1 MTMIVLGVG
10 FTVLLF
16 LCGVLALMYTN
27 LRDNDNNLQKLNQKL
42 VEDIDELTTKNAILH
57 SEIIMRTEERAVQ
70 VGSTVTWLDK
80 HKEIETGSVLD
91 DYKHKD
97 KTYVVV
103 IRLKDGKTQGA
114 PISIPLEKLTV
125 SP

>member
-1 MTMIVLGVG
+1 MTMIIFGVV

-16 LCGVLALMYTN
+16 LSGILLIMYTN
-27 LRDNDNNLQKLNQKL
+27 LRDNDKSLQELNQKL
-42 VEDIDELTTKNAILH
+42 KEYIDELTTKNAILH
-57 SEIIMRTEERAVQ
+57 SEVIARTEERVFP
-70 VGSTVTWLDK
+70 VGSTVTWLDR

-114 PISIPLEKLTV
+114 PISIPFEKLTL
-125 SP
+125 S

>member
-1 MTMIVLGVG
+1 MTMVVFGIA

-16 LCGVLALMYTN
+16 LCGLLLLMYTN
-27 LRDNDNNLQKLNQKL
+27 LRDNDKSLQELNQKL
-42 VEDIDELTTKNAILH
+42 KEDIDELTTKNAILH
-57 SEIIMRTEERAVQ
+57 SEVIARTEERVFP

-114 PISIPLEKLTV
+114 PISIPFEKLTL
-125 SP
+125 S

>member
-1 MTMIVLGVG
+1 MTMVVFGIA

-16 LCGVLALMYTN
+16 LCGLLLLMYTN
-27 LRDNDNNLQKLNQKL
+27 LRDNDKSLQELNQKL
-42 VEDIDELTTKNAILH
+42 KEDIDELTTKNAILH
-57 SEIIMRTEERAVQ
+57 SEVIARTEERVFP
-70 VGSTVTWLDK
+70 VGSSVTWLDK

-114 PISIPLEKLTV
+114 PISIPFEKLTL
-125 SP
+125 S

>member
-1 MTMIVLGVG
+1 MTMIVLGIA
-10 FTVLLF
+10 FTALLF

-27 LRDNDNNLQKLNQKL
+27 LRENDTSLQKLNQKL
-42 VEDIDELTTKNAILH
+42 KEDIDELTTKNAILH
-57 SEIIMRTEERAVQ
+57 SEIIMRTEERAVP

-114 PISIPLEKLTV
+114 PISIPLEKLTIA
-125 SP
+125 S

>member
-1 MTMIVLGVG
+1 MTMVIFGIA

-16 LCGVLALMYTN
+16 LCGLLLLMYTN
-27 LRDNDNNLQKLNQKL
+27 LRDNDKSLQELNQKL
-42 VEDIDELTTKNAILH
+42 KEDIDELTTKNAILH
-57 SEIIMRTEERAVQ
+57 SEVIARTEERVFP

-114 PISIPLEKLTV
+114 PISIPFEKLTL
-125 SP
+125 S

>member
-1 MTMIVLGVG
+1 MTMVIFGIA

-16 LCGVLALMYTN
+16 LCGLLLLMYTN
-27 LRDNDNNLQKLNQKL
+27 LRDNDKSLQDLNQKL
-42 VEDIDELTTKNAILH
+42 KEDIDELTTKNAILH
-57 SEIIMRTEERAVQ
+57 SEVIARTEDRVIP
-70 VGSTVTWLDK
+70 VGSTVTWVDK

-97 KTYVVV
+97 KIYVVV

-114 PISIPLEKLTV
+114 PISIPFEKLTL
-125 SP
+125 S

>member
-1 MTMIVLGVG
+1 MSMIILGVL
-10 FTVLLF
+10 FTILLF
-16 LCGVLALMYTN
+16 LCGVLGMMYTN
-27 LRDNDNNLQKLNQKL
+27 LRDNDNNLQKLNHKL
-42 VEDIDELTTKNAILH
+42 NEDINGLTTKNAILH
-57 SEIIMRTEERAVQ
+57 SEVILRTEERAVP

-80 HKEIETGSVLD
+80 QKEIETGSVLD

-114 PISIPLEKLTV
+114 PISIPFEKLTV
-125 SP
+125 S

>member
-1 MTMIVLGVG
+1 MTMVVFGIA

-16 LCGVLALMYTN
+16 LCGLLLLMYTN
-27 LRDNDNNLQKLNQKL
+27 LRDNDKSLQELNQKL
-42 VEDIDELTTKNAILH
+42 KEDIDELTTKNAILH
-57 SEIIMRTEERAVQ
+57 SEVIARTEERVFP
-70 VGSTVTWLDK
+70 VGSTVTWLDR

-114 PISIPLEKLTV
+114 PISIPFEKLTL
-125 SP
+125 S

>member
-1 MTMIVLGVG
+1 MKDH
-10 FTVLLF
+10 
-16 LCGVLALMYTN
+16 N
-27 LRDNDNNLQKLNQKL
+27 NNLMKLNSKL
-42 VEDIDELTTKNAILH
+42 SDEVTELETKNAMLH
-57 SEIIMRTEERAVQ
+57 SEIITRTEERAVP

-114 PISIPLEKLTV
+114 PISIPFEKL
-125 SP
+125 SIA

>member
-1 MTMIVLGVG
+1 MSMIILGVL
-10 FTVLLF
+10 FTILLF
-16 LCGVLALMYTN
+16 LCGVLGMMYTN
-27 LRDNDNNLQKLNQKL
+27 LRDNDNNLQKLNHKL
-42 VEDIDELTTKNAILH
+42 NEDINELTTKNAILH
-57 SEIIMRTEERAVQ
+57 SEVILRTEERAVP

-80 HKEIETGSVLD
+80 QKEIETGSVLD

-114 PISIPLEKLTV
+114 PISIPFDKLTV
-125 SP
+125 S

>member
-1 MTMIVLGVG
+1 
-10 FTVLLF
+10 
-16 LCGVLALMYTN
+16 MYTN
-27 LRDNDNNLQKLNQKL
+27 LRDNDNNLQKLNHKL
-42 VEDIDELTTKNAILH
+42 NEDINELTTKNAILH
-57 SEIIMRTEERAVQ
+57 SEVILRTEERAVP

-80 HKEIETGSVLD
+80 QKEIETGSVLD

-114 PISIPLEKLTV
+114 PISIPFDKLTI
-125 SP
+125 S

>member
-1 MTMIVLGVG
+1 MSMIILGVL
-10 FTVLLF
+10 FTILLF
-16 LCGVLALMYTN
+16 LCGVLGMMYTN
-27 LRDNDNNLQKLNQKL
+27 LRDNDNNLKKLNHKL
-42 VEDIDELTTKNAILH
+42 NEDINELTTKNAILH
-57 SEIIMRTEERAVQ
+57 SEVILRTEERAVP

-80 HKEIETGSVLD
+80 QKEIETGSVLD

-114 PISIPLEKLTV
+114 PISIPFEKLTV
-125 SP
+125 S

>member
-1 MTMIVLGVG
+1 MSMIILGVL

-16 LCGVLALMYTN
+16 LCGVLGMMYTN
-27 LRDNDNNLQKLNQKL
+27 LRDNDKNLQMLNHKLN
-42 VEDIDELTTKNAILH
+42 EDINELTTKNAILH
-57 SEIIMRTEERAVQ
+57 SEVILRTEERAVP

-80 HKEIETGSVLD
+80 QKEIETGSVLD

-114 PISIPLEKLTV
+114 PISIPFDKLTI
-125 SP
+125 S

>member
-1 MTMIVLGVG
+1 MTMVIFGIA

-16 LCGVLALMYTN
+16 FCGILLLMYTN
-27 LRDNDNNLQKLNQKL
+27 LRDNDKSLQELNQKL
-42 VEDIDELTTKNAILH
+42 KEDIDELTTKNAILH
-57 SEIIMRTEERAVQ
+57 SEVIARTEERVIP
-70 VGSTVTWLDK
+70 VGSTVTWVDK

-114 PISIPLEKLTV
+114 PISIPFEKLTL
-125 SP
+125 S

>member
-1 MTMIVLGVG
+1 MTMVIFGIA

-16 LCGVLALMYTN
+16 LCGLLLLMYTN
-27 LRDNDNNLQKLNQKL
+27 LRDNDKSLQELNQKL
-42 VEDIDELTTKNAILH
+42 KEDIDELTTKNAILH
-57 SEIIMRTEERAVQ
+57 SEVIARTEERVIP
-70 VGSTVTWLDK
+70 VGSTVTWVDK

-114 PISIPLEKLTV
+114 PISIPFEKLTL
-125 SP
+125 S

>member
-1 MTMIVLGVG
+1 MSMIILGVL

-16 LCGVLALMYTN
+16 LCGVLGMMYTN
-27 LRDNDNNLQKLNQKL
+27 LRDNDNNLQKLNHKL
-42 VEDIDELTTKNAILH
+42 NEDINELTTKNAILH
-57 SEIIMRTEERAVQ
+57 SEVILRTEERAVP

-80 HKEIETGSVLD
+80 QKEIETGSVLD

-114 PISIPLEKLTV
+114 PISIPFEKLTV
-125 SP
+125 L

>member
-1 MTMIVLGVG
+1 MTMIIFGVV

-16 LCGVLALMYTN
+16 LCGLLLLMYTN
-27 LRDNDNNLQKLNQKL
+27 LRDNDKSLQELNQKL
-42 VEDIDELTTKNAILH
+42 KEDIDELTTKNAILH
-57 SEIIMRTEERAVQ
+57 SEVIARTEERVIP
-70 VGSTVTWLDK
+70 VGSTVTWVDK

-114 PISIPLEKLTV
+114 PISIPFEKLTL
-125 SP
+125 S

>member
-1 MTMIVLGVG
+1 MTMVIFGIA

-16 LCGVLALMYTN
+16 LCGLLLLMYTN
-27 LRDNDNNLQKLNQKL
+27 LRDNDKSLQDLNQKL
-42 VEDIDELTTKNAILH
+42 KEDIDELTTKNAILH
-57 SEIIMRTEERAVQ
+57 SEVIARTEERVIP
-70 VGSTVTWLDK
+70 VGSTVTWVDK

-91 DYKHKD
+91 DYKHND

-114 PISIPLEKLTV
+114 PISIPFEKLTL
-125 SP
+125 S

>member
-1 MTMIVLGVG
+1 MILLSIL
-10 FTVLLF
+10 FTLLLF
-16 LCGVLALMYTN
+16 ICGVLSLMYSN
-27 LRDNDNNLQKLNQKL
+27 MKDHNNNLMKLNSKL
-42 VEDIDELTTKNAILH
+42 SDEVTELETKNAMLH
-57 SEIIMRTEERAVQ
+57 SEIITRTEERAVP

-91 DYKHKD
+91 DYKHRD

-114 PISIPLEKLTV
+114 PISIPLEKL
-125 SP
+125 SIA

>member
-1 MTMIVLGVG
+1 MTMVIFGIA

-16 LCGVLALMYTN
+16 LCGLLLLMYTN
-27 LRDNDNNLQKLNQKL
+27 LRDNDKSLQELNQKL
-42 VEDIDELTTKNAILH
+42 KEDIDELTTKNAILH
-57 SEIIMRTEERAVQ
+57 SEVIARTEERVFP
-70 VGSTVTWLDK
+70 VGSTVTWLDR

-114 PISIPLEKLTV
+114 PISIPFEKLTL
-125 SP
+125 S

>member
-1 MTMIVLGVG
+1 MILLSIL
-10 FTVLLF
+10 FTLLLF
-16 LCGVLALMYTN
+16 ICGVLSLMYSN
-27 LRDNDNNLQKLNQKL
+27 MKDHNNNLMKLNSKL
-42 VEDIDELTTKNAILH
+42 SDELTELETKNAMLH
-57 SEIIMRTEERAVQ
+57 SEIIIRTEERAVP

-114 PISIPLEKLTV
+114 PISIPFEKL
-125 SP
+125 SIA

>member
-1 MTMIVLGVG
+1 MSMIILGVL

-16 LCGVLALMYTN
+16 LCGVLGMMYTN
-27 LRDNDNNLQKLNQKL
+27 LRDNDNNLQKLNHKL
-42 VEDIDELTTKNAILH
+42 NEDINELTTKNAILH
-57 SEIIMRTEERAVQ
+57 SEVILRTEERAVP

-80 HKEIETGSVLD
+80 QKEIETGSVLD

-114 PISIPLEKLTV
+114 PISIPFEKLTV
-125 SP
+125 S

>member
-1 MTMIVLGVG
+1 MILLSIL
-10 FTVLLF
+10 FTLLLF
-16 LCGVLALMYTN
+16 ICGVLSLMYSN
-27 LRDNDNNLQKLNQKL
+27 MKDHNNNLMKLNSKL
-42 VEDIDELTTKNAILH
+42 SDEVTELETKNAMLH
-57 SEIIMRTEERAVQ
+57 SEIITRTEERAVP

-114 PISIPLEKLTV
+114 PISIPFEKL
-125 SP
+125 SIA